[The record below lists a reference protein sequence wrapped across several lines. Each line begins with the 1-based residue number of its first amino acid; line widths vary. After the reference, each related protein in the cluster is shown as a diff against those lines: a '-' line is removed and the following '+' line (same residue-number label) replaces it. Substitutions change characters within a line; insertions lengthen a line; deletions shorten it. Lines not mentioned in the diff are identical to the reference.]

1 MSIVVVQGDDSVLV
15 AQEVQSQVKLLVG
28 GGDSSLMVEELTE
41 SQFVLEDGEQ
51 DIGPLVVAAQ
61 TPPFLTERRVVVGRH
76 LGMFSRKADVEPLAR
91 VIASDLGSVDLVLV
105 WEKPSDSKQRLA
117 AIPKVLKEA
126 LTEAGAEIINAAPSG
141 KARKT
146 LLKEKLDMSG
156 VNLDRDARALVEDT
170 IGDDVGQLQALTDVL
185 ISTFGEGHRISVGDV
200 KPYLPSPSDVPPW
213 DLTDAIDSGNI
224 KASIETL
231 HRMLQGGERHALS
244 VMAILH
250 GHYNKALALDGA
262 HVMGERQ
269 AAELLGMKGSTFPAK
284 KALALSKRLGSS
296 KIKRAISLLA
306 QADIDLRGATA
317 LPAETVSEV
326 LVARLAHNS
335 KA

>member
-1 MSIVVVQGDDSVLV
+1 MSIVVVQGDDSALV
-15 AQEVQSQVKLLVG
+15 GQEVQAQVKALVG
-28 GGDSSLMVEELTE
+28 AGDASLMVEELTE
-41 SQFVLEDGEQ
+41 AQFLAEDETP

-76 LGMFSRKADVEPLAR
+76 LAMFSRKADVEPLAR
-91 VIASDLGSVDLVLV
+91 VLSSDLGPVDMVLV
-105 WEKPSDSKQRLA
+105 WEKPTGSKQRLA
-117 AIPKVLKEA
+117 AIPKVLKDA
-126 LTEAGAEIINAAPSG
+126 LTESGAQVINAAPSG

-170 IGDDVGQLQALTDVL
+170 IGDDVGQLQALVDVL
-185 ISTFGEGHRISVGDV
+185 TSTFGEGHRVSVQDV

-224 KASIETL
+224 KGSIETL
-231 HRMLQGGERHALS
+231 HRMLQGGERHSLS

-250 GHYNKALALDGA
+250 GHYQKALALDGA
-262 HVMGERQ
+262 NVMGERQ
-269 AAELLGMKGSTFPAK
+269 AADLLGMKGSTFPAK
-284 KALALSKRLGSS
+284 KALALSKRLGSAR
-296 KIKRAISLLA
+296 IKKAVTLLA
-306 QADIDLRGATA
+306 QADVDLRGATA
-317 LPAETVSEV
+317 LPAETVSEL

-335 KA
+335 KI